1 MFNCLN
7 CFKKKIDIF
16 YWLSFIDNSTVIKMG
31 IRNLNRYLR
40 DNCPQSI
47 RRINLSNLSG
57 KTIVI
62 DISIYLY
69 RYQAKNTLI
78 KHINIMLSIFKEYN
92 ITPIFIFDGKPPP
105 EKQALLQQ
113 RKKDKEIAIEEYN
126 NLKQQLENQK
136 LSIQQYNNL
145 KQQLEVEEQ
154 TNKQDIISAIEYL
167 KTQIVQI
174 NKTQIDSVKQLIKS
188 HGAVYYDA
196 PGEADELCALFVIQK
211 KAWACLSEDMDLFVY
226 GCTRVLRY
234 FSLIGHTVVLYYTK
248 GILEELDM
256 TQKEFKEVC
265 ILSGTDYNIDADGNN
280 EKVNLNQTFKYFRKF
295 KIINPTDDFY
305 EWLSVNT
312 EYISDIKLL
321 KNINTMFNLDA
332 NHEKLT
338 LFNKI
343 KIEKGPIKQNEIENI
358 MKEEDFIFC
367 K

>member
-1 MFNCLN
+1 
-7 CFKKKIDIF
+7 
-16 YWLSFIDNSTVIKMG
+16 MG
-31 IRNLNRYLR
+31 IRNLNRYLKES
-40 DNCPQSI
+40 CPDSI
-47 RRINLSNLSG
+47 RCINLVELSG
-57 KTIVI
+57 KRIAV

-69 RYQAKNTLI
+69 RYEAENALLE
-78 KHINIMLSIFKEYN
+78 NMYVMLSIFRHYN
-92 ITPIFIFDGKPPP
+92 IIPIFIFDGKPPP
-105 EKQALLQQ
+105 EKKELLNK
-113 RKKDKEIAIEEYN
+113 RKEEREDAQEEYEKLKKLLETN
-126 NLKQQLENQK
+126 NE
-136 LSIQQYNNL
+136 YNY
-145 KQQLEVEEQ
+145 
-154 TNKQDIISAIEYL
+154 KQDIITSMDKL
-167 KTQIVQI
+167 KRQIVQM
-174 NKTQIDSVKQLIKS
+174 NKEKIEKVKALIRAY
-188 HGAVYYDA
+188 GATYYDA
-196 PGEADELCALFVIQK
+196 PGEADELCALLVIK
-211 KAWACLSEDMDLFVY
+211 KKVWACLSEDMDLFVY

-280 EKVNLNQTFKYFRKF
+280 EKVNLTQTFKYFRKF
-295 KIINPTDDFY
+295 KINNPTDDFY

-332 NHEKLT
+332 NHEKLA